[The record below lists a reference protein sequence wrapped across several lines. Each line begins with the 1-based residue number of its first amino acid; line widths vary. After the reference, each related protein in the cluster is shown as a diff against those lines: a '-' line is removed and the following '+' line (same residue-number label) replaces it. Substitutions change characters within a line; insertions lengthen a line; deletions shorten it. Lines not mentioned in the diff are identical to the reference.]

1 MVKEIAPLEAS
12 PAGGGASPLRA
23 RLTAANRQHLLLT
36 TFFLVL
42 MTALL
47 AHRLGLSSM
56 L

>member
-1 MVKEIAPLEAS
+1 MKEIAPQEAS
-12 PAGGGASPLRA
+12 PAAGAASPLRA
-23 RLTAANRQHLLLT
+23 RLSATNRQHLLLT

-42 MTALL
+42 MMALL